1 MSDSKKLYILG
12 YSGHAYVVIDA
23 AAGTG
28 LITSAYL
35 DISEAERNPYQL
47 AYAGNENNLT
57 GEIPDD
63 VYFFPAVGDNAL
75 RKKLADLI
83 AQKSWKEISITHKSA
98 VVSDKAV
105 ISSLVLISP
114 LAVVNSMAHIGRAS
128 VINTSAVVEHECE
141 VGNYTHI
148 GPGAVLL
155 GAVKTGESCLI
166 GAGSVVLPGIQIG
179 DNVTIGA
186 GSVVTKN
193 IPSGTTWLGN
203 PARIQRK

>member
-23 AAGTG
+23 AASIG
-28 LITSAYL
+28 IKTSSYF
-35 DISEAERNPYQL
+35 DISEAGRNPYQL
-47 AYAGNENNLT
+47 SYAGNENNPLRD
-57 GEIPDD
+57 IPDD
-63 VYFFPAVGDNAL
+63 VYFFPAVGDNVL

-83 AQKSWKEISITHKSA
+83 AQKNWKEISITHKSA
-98 VVSDKAV
+98 VVSDKAL
-105 ISSLVLISP
+105 ISSMVLIGP
-114 LAVVNSMAHIGRAS
+114 LAVVNSMAQIGRAS

-141 VGNYTHI
+141 VGSYTHI
-148 GPGAVLL
+148 GPGAILL

-179 DNVTIGA
+179 DNVTVGS

-193 IPSGTTWLGN
+193 IPSGETWLGN
-203 PARIQRK
+203 PARIHKK